1 MKIILKNVNY
11 LFLESNQ
18 RKINIEKHK
27 KKEIIVSILI
37 DKLIKIKHK
46 NEFYKCAS
54 YYNFLFSKYVKY
66 LSIKDCL
73 KLYYLQNK
81 HSSYIYNT
89 RLLTHICRYIN
100 NTPINI
106 ILNLKNE
113 FILDYIYNCN
123 IYKYKYFFQTEYYRF
138 IYNMLLLCSLRLCYP
153 NVVEELFCKNHKE
166 EGEKNRINKTKQI
179 NQINKINKTN
189 GIHIKLKNL
198 YIYYNK
204 LNDIHISQYIFM
216 KGYHKSDHY
225 IENNILNR
233 DSMNIIIKLY
243 KCLSINHIYPFI
255 FLNQYLY
262 NNYIVFSLKKQ
273 TQKCIHNLITS
284 NIRTMYDF
292 KEITFLIYNKTIE
305 YIKIH
310 NIIELMFYLSKC
322 NLYFYYESF
331 LCNYFYIISLYICK
345 LKNDINFTNF
355 KIPNINHNIVE
366 KKSENQYILHNNDD
380 NKDDNKDDYKDDNKD
395 HYNDDNKD
403 HYNDDNKDDNKY
415 HYNDDNSYYIKYI
428 NINIDNMITSFIN
441 YLSSSYSY
449 RNVKRNNNT
458 TSSVI
463 LCLYL
468 CLDLFSLF
476 PKLHNFFFNLYP
488 TYNNY
493 TKEILSKDQGFILIH
508 KIEDTYLKN
517 ASFIK
522 KCFLLIYII
531 NTIIIPVIQTNVL
544 IYNDKKYKS
553 FLDYS
558 INHNKIN
565 IKEKRIKTQN
575 GNAINNTLN
584 KYNHSDQSKKNCH
597 QHLSYYYLINKHV
610 KLFIYSLS
618 SKNNNIFYFINF
630 SYLKLLYNQMN
641 YYIDNCCI
649 KKYKKSEIEKDIFYN
664 LNEYITKRY
673 PTYICSNNMHKG
685 IPIFF
690 TIDILIYKRKT

>member
-11 LFLESNQ
+11 LFLESTK
-18 RKINIEKHK
+18 RKINVEKQK
-27 KKEIIVSILI
+27 NKEIIVSILI

-66 LSIKDCL
+66 LSINHCL

-89 RLLTHICRYIN
+89 RLLTYICRYIN

-123 IYKYKYFFQTEYYRF
+123 IYKYKYFFQTEYYHF

-166 EGEKNRINKTKQI
+166 EGEKNTINKTKQI
-179 NQINKINKTN
+179 NQINKINKINKTH

-198 YIYYNK
+198 YIYYNQ

-216 KGYHKSDHY
+216 KGCHKSDHY
-225 IENNILNR
+225 IENNMVNR
-233 DSMNIIIKLY
+233 DSMNIFIKLY

-255 FLNQYLY
+255 FLNKYLY
-262 NNYIVFSLKKQ
+262 NNYILFSLKKQ

-284 NIRTMYDF
+284 NISTMYDF
-292 KEITFLIYNKTIE
+292 KEIRFLIYNRTIE

-331 LCNYFYIISLYICK
+331 LCTYFYIISLYICK
-345 LKNDINFTNF
+345 LKNDINFANF
-355 KIPNINHNIVE
+355 KVPNINHNIVE
-366 KKSENQYILHNNDD
+366 KKNENEYILHNNDD
-380 NKDDNKDDYKDDNKD
+380 
-395 HYNDDNKD
+395 
-403 HYNDDNKDDNKY
+403 YNDDNKDD
-415 HYNDDNSYYIKYI
+415 YNDDNSYHIKYI

-476 PKLHNFFFNLYP
+476 PNLHNLFFNSYP

-493 TKEILSKDQGFILIH
+493 TKEILSKDQGFILINS
-508 KIEDTYLKN
+508 IEDTYLKN

-522 KCFLLIYII
+522 KCLLLIYII
-531 NTIIIPVIQTNVL
+531 NTIIIPFIQTNVL
-544 IYNDKKYKS
+544 ISNDKKYQKFS
-553 FLDYS
+553 DYY
-558 INHNKIN
+558 INHNKIH

-584 KYNHSDQSKKNCH
+584 KYNHSDQSKKNGH
-597 QHLSYYYLINKHV
+597 QHLSYYLINKNV
-610 KLFIYSLS
+610 KLFIYSLC
-618 SKNNNIFYFINF
+618 SKNNNIFYFINL

-649 KKYKKSEIEKDIFYN
+649 KKYKKSEIEKDVFYN

-673 PTYICSNNMHKG
+673 PTYICSNSVDKG